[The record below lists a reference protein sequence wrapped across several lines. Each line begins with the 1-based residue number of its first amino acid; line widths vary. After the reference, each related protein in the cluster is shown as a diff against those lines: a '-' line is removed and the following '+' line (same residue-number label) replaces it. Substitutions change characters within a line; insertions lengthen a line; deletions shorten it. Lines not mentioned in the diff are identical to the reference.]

1 MCTKIASKYM
11 HNNCKWRQNKRNVLN
26 VKKTVLYVNIKA
38 FSVNRTEEKANS
50 PIILVCTSFLF
61 RTFVALN

>member
-1 MCTKIASKYM
+1 M
-11 HNNCKWRQNKRNVLN
+11 HNNYIWQQNKRNVLN
-26 VKKTVLYVNIKA
+26 VKKTVLFVNINA
-38 FSVNRTEEKANS
+38 FSVNRTEEKAFS